1 MVHNIEKGFFK
12 LLQSDV
18 ILLIGDKRYKGGR
31 FLNFKIKEFY
41 VQLDLVVK
49 DKYRKI
55 DIPLPF
61 TVEDID
67 NGVVF
72 SYRLEDMGSYGS
84 EILKMFQNTI
94 GGGKSKLYN
103 KQLVIKR
110 VIDEEDK

>member
-1 MVHNIEKGFFK
+1 MVRNIEKGFFK

-18 ILLIGDKRYKGGR
+18 ILLVGDKRYKGGR

-49 DKYRKI
+49 DKYRKV

-61 TVEDID
+61 LVRDID
-67 NGVVF
+67 NGVAF
-72 SYRLEDMGSYGS
+72 SYKLEDMGSYGN
-84 EILKMFQNTI
+84 EIIKMFQNTI

-103 KQLVIKR
+103 KELIIKR
-110 VIDEEDK
+110 VIEDE